1 LREAARRGL
10 LRGVTDDL
18 ILANRILAHANVLD
32 AFGHVSARDEHDPS
46 RFRISRSLAP
56 AQVTVRDLQTMDL
69 GGTRVGGDDRAPYA
83 EVAIHAAIYRARP
96 DVGAVCHSH
105 ATTVIP
111 FGVTR
116 TPIRPI
122 THIASIAGAK
132 VPVWDSRDA
141 GFGGEMLVTS
151 AAQGDSLAKTLGP
164 QRAALM
170 RGHGC
175 VVATPHLKETVLT
188 AIALATNAEQLGR
201 ALALG
206 AEVRYLSDEE
216 IAAASAIILAPLS
229 LDRAWGYWVARA
241 GE

>member
-1 LREAARRGL
+1 M
-10 LRGVTDDL
+10 TDEL
-18 ILANRILAHANVLD
+18 VLANRILAHANVLD
-32 AFGHVSARDEHDPS
+32 AFGHVSVRDERDPT

-56 AQVTVRDLQTMDL
+56 VQVTAGDLQTMDL
-69 GGTRVGGDDRAPYA
+69 AGTRVGGDDRAPYA

-96 DVGAVCHSH
+96 DVAAVCHSH

-122 THIASIAGAK
+122 THIASIAGAE
-132 VPVWDSRDA
+132 VPLWDSRDA
-141 GFGGEMLVTS
+141 GFGGEMLVTTV
-151 AAQGDSLAKTLGP
+151 AQGDSLAKALGP
-164 QRAALM
+164 RRAALM

-175 VVATPHLKETVLT
+175 VVATPRLKETVLT

-206 AEVRYLSDEE
+206 SEVRYLSDEE
-216 IAAASAIILAPLS
+216 IAAASAVILAPLS
-229 LDRAWGYWVARA
+229 LDRAWGYWVDRA
-241 GE
+241 GG